1 VGIIEELMEIWPNK
15 VYDTRLLLLLCL
27 KEIPVIF
34 KYDLDYG
41 ALGMDLLSISVPLM
55 VLILSQTSFSY
66 ISINSLTILMVL
78 KAMES
83 PQKDLLINASHVLKQ
98 SILAKISSRS
108 TGNYYVT
115 VY

>member
-1 VGIIEELMEIWPNK
+1 VGIIEELIEIWPNK

-55 VLILSQTSFSY
+55 VLILSQTSFSH

-108 TGNYYVT
+108 TSNHYVT